1 MLIVKI
7 IGDGYEYL
15 IETIIACFVATNQ
28 QNRGAERIE
37 GVEHPDGLSAA
48 LNPQFAHMA
57 MARTLDPRRL
67 GKAKPNITRFKQID
81 RCRHIDLFRVAQM

>member
-7 IGDGYEYL
+7 VGYGHEYL
-15 IETIIACFVATNQ
+15 VETIIAGLAATNQ
-28 QNRGAERIE
+28 QNRGAERIK

-67 GKAKPNITRFKQID
+67 GKAKPNITRFKKID
-81 RCRHIDLFRVAQM
+81 HCRHIDLFRVAQM